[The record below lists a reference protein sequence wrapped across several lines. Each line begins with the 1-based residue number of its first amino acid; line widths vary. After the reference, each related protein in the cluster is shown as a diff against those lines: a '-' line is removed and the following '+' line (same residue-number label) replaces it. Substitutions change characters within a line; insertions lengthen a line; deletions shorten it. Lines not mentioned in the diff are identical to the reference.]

1 VTASSGKVVDLMGEI
16 EVASREQA
24 QGISQVNSVIASLS
38 NTTQQNAGNA
48 ETLTAIMSIFKT
60 EDAEPSGSQNRL
72 PEISA

>member
-1 VTASSGKVVDLMGEI
+1 MGEI